1 MGCLFFSSLFYNV
14 NLFLANNCL
23 VVLYDVYQFC
33 LQLMCKS
40 IMGMTNHVCGMLL
53 ILLMGNWRMSFSVSD
68 FLRLKVFIFLLDL
81 LLFSW
86 SSGVS
91 WLRLSSFMLC
101 CNFFGYLPFK
111 IWMEVSLEF
120 PNSHVSWCNW
130 NDERTWYYF
139 GCVFCLL
146 GWLHRILCWFF
157 LHDDAFADLHV
168 WIHFSNWEH
177 FRWDMDTAIG
187 GCLASLPSAHL
198 VDPVWLMDLALLDS
212 KHKTDI
218 LKSVIQLNIT
228 QNALWAINLS
238 DWTHFVLECIRCT

>member
-1 MGCLFFSSLFYNV
+1 
-14 NLFLANNCL
+14 
-23 VVLYDVYQFC
+23 
-33 LQLMCKS
+33 
-40 IMGMTNHVCGMLL
+40 
-53 ILLMGNWRMSFSVSD
+53 
-68 FLRLKVFIFLLDL
+68 
-81 LLFSW
+81 
-86 SSGVS
+86 
-91 WLRLSSFMLC
+91 
-101 CNFFGYLPFK
+101 
-111 IWMEVSLEF
+111 
-120 PNSHVSWCNW
+120 
-130 NDERTWYYF
+130 
-139 GCVFCLL
+139 
-146 GWLHRILCWFF
+146 
-157 LHDDAFADLHV
+157 LHV